1 MTDNYDQLALSW
13 VRKEINNTLEQAR
26 QGLETFAD
34 DNHDQTQIQFCIN
47 CLHQVQGTLQML
59 GFEGAARLA
68 SEMERLAEKM
78 AKQSDSLNESSFEV
92 LMRSM
97 MQMPGYLE
105 RVESG
110 QKDIPVILLPLIN
123 ELRSQSGLGPV
134 NENEFFVA
142 DTGDVEP
149 PKPNEP
155 VSAKEK
161 SLFQEN
167 AKKLRAHFQKGLA
180 GVIRGQSVK
189 ESLSRIHK
197 VLLRLEALTEG
208 HSVARLWWIADGFIF
223 SVAEKGLYKKKEV
236 HVLLSQVDRQI
247 KRIAENGEE
256 ALGDKIPKKLLSKL
270 LYFVARSN
278 SRNQRVLS
286 LKKEFNLAQALP
298 ESETIKKQQ
307 QQLAR
312 PDSNAM
318 ASVVTAIGEELASV
332 KDQLDLFVRAQAKEP
347 SQLQALYESLVRI
360 ADTLTILELPI
371 PRDVIR
377 EQIRTLQRAIDL
389 EKMPDDSSI
398 MDIAGALLFVDANL
412 SNFDLDR
419 FETAKGS
426 ESEEENAEIGEQRSK
441 ESQVDDATVA
451 LVGVARK
458 NLQLAKD
465 GMINYI
471 AASFNIAE
479 LEKVPALLNE
489 VMGAMRIVEFNDAA
503 EVLDIAESFV
513 QSCLNSPSETPGEQY
528 LDALADIVTSVDYY
542 LEGTEEGNN
551 KAIVSILRSAKPSQD
566 LLSEALLS
574 RSQPPVVAV
583 DNSTESADA
592 ITEQEPSN
600 VVELPEESVETIA
613 ASAPVV
619 QNVVKISAE
628 KPIDKS
634 LIDEEVL
641 EIFLEEAEEEIE
653 VIENTLPVWINDVHN
668 KEALSTIRRS
678 LHTFKGSGR
687 LVGANTISEM
697 SWALENLLNKV
708 IEDTVPAENPVFGIL
723 NDALGKLPTL
733 VKEFSTQTA
742 HEGDDI
748 VEIIARA
755 DFLSQGGRLSDFVFG
770 LPTDSVEPEQA
781 MTAEP
786 AVEEEPIDPV
796 LLEIFVAEAQAHLKV
811 INDFIEVNTAAASV
825 AVSDDLIRALHTL
838 KGSAH
843 MAKVITIARISGP
856 LEQYARVTKGGN
868 RRFEPELMALLSDV
882 SEYLVKAVANLKDF
896 YPVEDAEFE
905 TLMVRIDSL
914 SGASAKSSESD
925 GQVKQRDQQLVS
937 IFLTEGSDILQEVGV
952 LLEASKASP
961 SDFSINEKISSEFH
975 AFKRGSEMVG
985 ISEIQRFATT
995 CELVSQITFDSNDT
1009 AQEYRRLLNAGVDAL
1024 SGMLSRLVSEED
1036 MYVPEELDQEMQ
1048 SWILETSRVDAPEEM
1063 DQELVELFVEE
1074 ADELLESLEGLLNRW
1089 KEHVESADITKELR
1103 RIYHTFKGSS
1113 RMAGAMNIGDLGY
1126 AIEEIFNT
1134 HVDFGR
1140 ALTGEDVTL
1149 VDMATEKLIEMVN
1162 VLRNFRWP
1170 EPAPIE
1176 INRIEV
1182 HLNPDTV
1189 ELLVIDE
1196 PSVDT
1201 VEEISV
1207 EVAEQATVDDS
1218 DQDSEAVEE
1227 DITLLSN
1234 VEEIQSDSE
1243 DEIPTLETS
1252 VDESEV
1258 EAFENELQDSVEDV
1272 QPTEV
1277 IASEF
1282 DIGEIS
1288 IDDELD
1294 ISSSIEIEEIEEIEG
1309 IEEIE
1314 EISNEMLEQETDGQT
1329 DIVDADDAEEILIE
1343 ENLTEQPTEP
1353 VESLETTDSTVSEE
1367 ELLEEEE
1374 AAEQDPEEA
1383 SNLDEVNVLPVQA
1396 RKESSDATHTEDTIG
1411 PAAPMVASGNI
1422 YTIDLDEDGQEVLEI
1437 YLEEADEL
1445 LITLDEAMHA
1455 WSEDNSNT
1463 DAIDTMQRAFH
1474 TFKGGAR
1481 LADLVVLGDLTH
1493 EMETYFELVNAGTL
1507 EVKPSHVNCM
1517 LQGYDVIEALVNEV
1531 KNEHQMTVPEAYFNN
1546 LKLIIAGEEPTD
1558 LSADDSVVVDEVDS
1572 SEEEVVVASK
1582 PSEPASSVERAG
1594 AEIVSFEKRKQ
1605 EEEDKRKATSA
1616 PVDTVRVNSNQLENL
1631 VNLAGETSIFRSRL
1645 EQQMTVLR
1653 YNLDEMS
1660 ATVERLKDQLRNLDI
1675 ETEAQISYR
1684 REISGGT
1691 EYEDF
1696 DPLEMDRYTRQQE
1709 LTRSLGESAVDLVNL
1724 KETLD
1729 FLTSDSETLLLQ
1741 QGRVN
1746 TEMQES
1752 LMQTRMTPFDSLV
1765 PRLRRMVRQISTEL
1779 GKTIEL
1785 SISADGEMD
1794 RSVLERMV
1802 APLEHML
1809 RNAMDHGIESPA
1821 DRKAAKKSET
1831 GKIIISLFR
1840 EGSEVFIKIKDDG
1853 RGLNLTAIREKAL
1866 ERGLITKETDL
1877 NEHELQQLIL
1887 EAGFSTA
1894 EQVTQISGRGVGM
1907 DVVNSEIKQ
1916 LGGVIEIDSEQG
1928 VGSVFTVRLPFTV
1941 SVNQALMVQI
1951 GEEVYAIPLSNIE
1964 GIVRVSPF
1972 ELEEYYSDSDT
1983 KFAYAGIDYSMY
1995 YLGQML
2001 DHHTKAN
2008 LAGVSQPLPVL
2019 LLHGADHPTA
2029 LQVDDLLGSREI
2041 VVKSIGS
2048 QLSSVSGLS
2057 GATIQGD
2064 GRVVLILDMPAL
2076 IRRVDAQIG
2085 EVFEPQE
2092 VVEEQK
2098 IPTVMVV
2105 DDSITVRKV
2114 TTRLL
2119 ERHEFEVITAKD
2131 GVDAVTV
2138 LADTVPDVML
2148 LDIEMPRMDGFELAT
2163 IIRHDDRLKGIP
2175 IIMITSRTG
2184 EKHRERA
2191 EAIGVNQYMGKPYNE
2206 VDLLETINGLLTD
2219 NS

>member
-68 SEMERLAEKM
+68 SEMESLAEKM
-78 AKQSDSLNESSFEV
+78 AGDTSRLNESSFEV

-123 ELRSQSGLGPV
+123 ELRAQSGLAPV
-134 NENEFFVA
+134 KENEFFVA

-149 PKPNEP
+149 PKPNEQI
-155 VSAKEK
+155 SEQEK

-180 GVIRGQSVK
+180 GVIRGQSIK

-197 VLLRLEALTEG
+197 VLVRLEALTEG

-223 SVAEKGLYKKKEV
+223 LIAEKGLFKKKEV

-247 KRIAENGEE
+247 KRIAESGEE

-270 LYFVARSN
+270 LYFVARSTSKN
-278 SRNQRVLS
+278 SRIQS
-286 LKKEFNLAQALP
+286 LKKEFNLDQALP
-298 ESETIKKQQ
+298 ESATVKKQQ
-307 QQLAR
+307 EKLAR
-312 PDSNAM
+312 PDSTAM

-347 SQLQALYESLVRI
+347 AQLQALYDSLVRI

-377 EQIRTLQRAIDL
+377 EQVRTLQRAIDL
-389 EKMPDDSSI
+389 EQMPDDSSI

-419 FETAKGS
+419 FENAEEV
-426 ESEEENAEIGEQRSK
+426 ESEEVNAEIGEQRSK
-441 ESQVDDATVA
+441 DSQVDEATIA

-465 GMINYI
+465 GMISYI
-471 AASFNIAE
+471 ASSFKIGE
-479 LEKVPALLNE
+479 LEQVPLLLSE
-489 VMGAMRIVEFNDAA
+489 VLGAMKIVQFTDAA
-503 EVLDIAESFV
+503 EVLTVAEAFV
-513 QSCLNSPSETPGEQY
+513 KRCLETPLVAPDEKY

-542 LEGTEEGNN
+542 LEDTEEGNN

-566 LLSEALLS
+566 LLTEAI
-574 RSQPPVVAV
+574 
-583 DNSTESADA
+583 NSKPEAS
-592 ITEQEPSN
+592 IEPEVPDTSTDSNVELPQQSN
-600 VVELPEESVETIA
+600 VVELPADIPQPVDLPIA
-613 ASAPVV
+613 KPAAT
-619 QNVVKISAE
+619 NVVKAAAD

-641 EIFLEEAEEEIE
+641 EIFMEEAEEEIE
-653 VIENTLPVWINDVHN
+653 VIEQNLPVWINDVHD
-668 KEALSTIRRS
+668 KESLSTIRRS
-678 LHTFKGSGR
+678 FHTFKGSGR

-697 SWALENLLNKV
+697 SWAVENLLNKV
-708 IEDTVPAENPVFGIL
+708 IEDSVPAERPVFAVL
-723 NDALGKLPTL
+723 NDALGKLPGL
-733 VKEFSTQTA
+733 VKEFSTQTL

-748 VEIIARA
+748 LELMARA
-755 DFLSQGGRLSDFVFG
+755 DFLSQGGNLSEFEFVSG
-770 LPTDSVEPEQA
+770 DEPAQVDDTINVNEPE
-781 MTAEP
+781 ESSL
-786 AVEEEPIDPV
+786 EEEPIDPV
-796 LLEIFVAEAQAHLKV
+796 LLEIFVAEAHVHLKV
-811 INDFIEVNTAAASV
+811 MNDFIADHGQASSV
-825 AVSDDLIRALHTL
+825 AVTDDLIRALHTL

-843 MAKVITIARISGP
+843 MAKVITIAKISGP
-856 LEQYARVTKGGN
+856 LEQFARVTKGGN
-868 RRFEPELMALLSDV
+868 GRLDSEAMDLLSDV
-882 SEYLVKAVANLKDF
+882 SAYLVGVVSNLKDA
-896 YPVEDAEFE
+896 YPVENAEFAN
-905 TLMVRIDSL
+905 LMTRIDGL
-914 SGASAKSSESD
+914 SSGGGKGSSSD

-937 IFLTEGSDILQEVGV
+937 IFLTEGSDILQEVGA
-952 LLEASKASP
+952 LLAASKASP
-961 SDFSINEKISSEFH
+961 NDLSINEKISSEFH
-975 AFKRGSEMVG
+975 TFKRGSEMVG
-985 ISEIQRFATT
+985 IPEIQKLATS
-995 CELVSQITFDSNDT
+995 CELVSQVRVDNEATS
-1009 AQEYRRLLNAGVDAL
+1009 EGYLRLLTSGVEAL
-1024 SGMLSRLVSEED
+1024 SGMLNRLVSEED
-1036 MYVPEELDQEMQ
+1036 MFVPEDLESEMHQ
-1048 SWILETSRVDAPEEM
+1048 WIQDSSRSEAPEDM

-1074 ADELLESLEGLLNRW
+1074 ADELVESLGGLLERW
-1089 KEHVESADITKELR
+1089 KGHIESKEITKELR

-1113 RMAGAMNIGDLGY
+1113 RMAGAMNIGDL
-1126 AIEEIFNT
+1126 AFAVEEIFNT

-1140 ALTGEDVTL
+1140 SLASDDVQL
-1149 VDMATEKLIEMVN
+1149 VDMATEKLTGMVN
-1162 VLRNFRWP
+1162 ELRNFRWP
-1170 EPAPIE
+1170 EPAPLE

-1182 HLNPDTV
+1182 YLKPGEV
-1189 ELLVIDE
+1189 EPLVIE
-1196 PSVDT
+1196 
-1201 VEEISV
+1201 
-1207 EVAEQATVDDS
+1207 A
-1218 DQDSEAVEE
+1218 AVEE
-1227 DITLLSN
+1227 EPVTEVV
-1234 VEEIQSDSE
+1234 VEEEKEEAISEEPVEELSLDEQASDVE
-1243 DEIPTLETS
+1243 DDIPTLETP
-1252 VDESEV
+1252 VDDAEQDALTTVDATSE
-1258 EAFENELQDSVEDV
+1258 L
-1272 QPTEV
+1272 
-1277 IASEF
+1277 
-1282 DIGEIS
+1282 DIDDIS
-1288 IDDELD
+1288 IDDELV
-1294 ISSSIEIEEIEEIEG
+1294 EVEEITNVEEIASV
-1309 IEEIE
+1309 EEVDEPELDVPELDVPELSEVVVDE
-1314 EISNEMLEQETDGQT
+1314 ELQ
-1329 DIVDADDAEEILIE
+1329 
-1343 ENLTEQPTEP
+1343 
-1353 VESLETTDSTVSEE
+1353 SLETVAGNDDESLAVEETQAADDTAVVEDTDT
-1367 ELLEEEE
+1367 ELQDNESQLEEEATE
-1374 AAEQDPEEA
+1374 PSPTSVVEQPE
-1383 SNLDEVNVLPVQA
+1383 SIDEVSELPVQA
-1396 RKESSDATHTEDTIG
+1396 RKDSSEATLTEDTIA
-1411 PAAPMVASGNI
+1411 PAAPMVASGNV
-1422 YTIDLDEDGQEVLEI
+1422 YKIDLDEDGQEVLEI

-1445 LITLDEAMHA
+1445 LIALDEAMHA
-1455 WSEDNSNT
+1455 WSEDNANT
-1463 DAIDTMQRAFH
+1463 EAVDTMQRTFH

-1507 EVKPSHVNCM
+1507 QVKPSHITCM

-1546 LKLIIAGEEPTD
+1546 LKLIIAGEEP
-1558 LSADDSVVVDEVDS
+1558 LEQSASEISADAVTESAPSVADIEQEKGPSTAEPDSGKKATAD
-1572 SEEEVVVASK
+1572 
-1582 PSEPASSVERAG
+1582 
-1594 AEIVSFEKRKQ
+1594 IVSFEKRKQ
-1605 EEEDKRKATSA
+1605 EEEDKRNKTVAVS
-1616 PVDTVRVNSNQLENL
+1616 DTVRVNSNQLENL

-1645 EQQMTVLR
+1645 EQQMSVLR

-1709 LTRSLGESAVDLVNL
+1709 LTRSLGESAVDLMNL

-1821 DRKAAKKSET
+1821 DRKAAKKPET
-1831 GKIIISLFR
+1831 GKILISLFR

-1853 RGLNLTAIREKAL
+1853 RGLNLKAIRQKAL
-1866 ERGLITKETDL
+1866 ERGLITEDTDL

-1916 LGGVIEIDSEQG
+1916 LGGVIEIDSEEG

-2008 LAGVSQPLPVL
+2008 LEGVSQPLPVL

-2076 IRRVDAQIG
+2076 IRRVDAQV
-2085 EVFEPQE
+2085 EDFFELRE

-2098 IPTVMVV
+2098 VPTVMVV

-2119 ERHEFEVITAKD
+2119 ERHDFEVVTAKD

-2138 LADTVPDVML
+2138 LADTIPDVML

-2163 IIRHDDRLKGIP
+2163 IIRHDERLKGIP

-2206 VDLLETINGLLTD
+2206 VDLLDTINGLLTE